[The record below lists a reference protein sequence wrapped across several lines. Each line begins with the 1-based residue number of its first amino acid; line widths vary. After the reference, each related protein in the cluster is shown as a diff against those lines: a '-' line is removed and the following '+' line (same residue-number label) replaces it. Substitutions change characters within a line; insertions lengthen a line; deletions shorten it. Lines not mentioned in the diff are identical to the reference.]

1 MVSGFVVARFLL
13 STVQMNHRS
22 RAPKALGAARFDTM
36 RAMSYDSRMRVCR
49 SVGVL
54 AALVTFSCVAP
65 KAFGADSE
73 GPKTFKAGEFTFS
86 RPTDWQWV
94 EVTSSM
100 RKAQLKVTG
109 ADKSQPA
116 EVVFFYFG
124 EGNGGGTKANV
135 DRWLGQFQEKSNP
148 KIEDAKV
155 GKHTVT
161 YVEVEGTYMSGMPGG
176 PRTPQPNTMLLGAI
190 IESGEG
196 NVFIKMT
203 GPIAVVKSSKETFKK
218 MVEEPLK

>member
-1 MVSGFVVARFLL
+1 MVVFAGLL
-13 STVQMNHRS
+13 SFQ
-22 RAPKALGAARFDTM
+22 L
-36 RAMSYDSRMRVCR
+36 
-49 SVGVL
+49 
-54 AALVTFSCVAP
+54 
-65 KAFGADSE
+65 FGAED
-73 GPKTFKAGEFTFS
+73 PKTFKVGEFTFT
-86 RPTDWQWV
+86 RPADWQWV

-100 RKAQLKVTG
+100 RKAQLKVIG

-148 KIEDAKV
+148 KVEDVKA

-161 YVEVEGTYMSGMPGG
+161 YVQVEGTYLSGMPGG
-176 PRTPQPNTMLLGAI
+176 ARTPQPNSMLVGAI

-203 GPIAVVKSSKETFKK
+203 GPIVVVKSSKEAFRR
-218 MVEEPLK
+218 MVKEPLK

>member
-1 MVSGFVVARFLL
+1 MVISNSVA
-13 STVQMNHRS
+13 
-22 RAPKALGAARFDTM
+22 
-36 RAMSYDSRMRVCR
+36 
-49 SVGVL
+49 
-54 AALVTFSCVAP
+54 
-65 KAFGADSE
+65 
-73 GPKTFKAGEFTFS
+73 
-86 RPTDWQWV
+86 
-94 EVTSSM
+94 
-100 RKAQLKVTG
+100 
-109 ADKSQPA
+109 
-116 EVVFFYFG
+116 G

-148 KIEDAKV
+148 KVEDTKV

-176 PRTPQPNTMLLGAI
+176 PRTPQPKTMLQGAI